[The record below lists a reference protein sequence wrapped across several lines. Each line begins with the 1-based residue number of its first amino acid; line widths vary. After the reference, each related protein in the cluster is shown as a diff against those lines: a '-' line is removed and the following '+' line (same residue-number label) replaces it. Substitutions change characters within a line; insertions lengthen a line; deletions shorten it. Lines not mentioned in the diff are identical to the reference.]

1 MNSKIDLMDEKQ
13 SYLRDQLIEIRKNTH
28 LYGLKSD
35 LKLKVH
41 SRAIDEL
48 NLSLKI
54 LLQTLDFKESEISL
68 KKVNIRKQSEFI
80 AKFDK
85 KNANLSKETSFFEV
99 SLNFQEVSKNRSDK
113 RLVTLDQIQQHA
125 QYLVL

>member
-85 KNANLSKETSFFEV
+85 KIANLSKETSFFEV